1 LLFALPTIRSA
12 ALPAGRQVKE
22 RFKED
27 LRNCKFSPPDGGSK
41 TVSKGGEDMDIK
53 LTDQN
58 FEEEVIKSD
67 IPVLV
72 DFWAEWCMPCK
83 IVGPVVEELAKEYAG
98 KLKVGKLNVDENQIA
113 SQFGIMSIP
122 SIYFFKQGK
131 VVKTMIGAQPKDSFK
146 SAIDEV
152 LNS

>member
-1 LLFALPTIRSA
+1 
-12 ALPAGRQVKE
+12 
-22 RFKED
+22 
-27 LRNCKFSPPDGGSK
+27 
-41 TVSKGGEDMDIK
+41 MDIK

-58 FEEEVIKSD
+58 FEEEVIKSK

-83 IVGPVVEELAKEYAG
+83 IVGPIVEELAKEYAG

-122 SIYFFKQGK
+122 SVYFFKQGK

-152 LNS
+152 IAS